1 MEYGLQMY
9 SVRDITGKDLK
20 GALKQVADIG
30 YKYVEFAGFFGHEA
44 NEVKGWLDE
53 FGLTASGTHTGI
65 NPLLDDFEGTVKYH
79 KAIGCPA
86 IIIPG
91 ADLSCQEKLD
101 AFVKHVNELIPKLKN
116 EGITLGYHNHG
127 HEFRANPDGS
137 MIHEQLVYRTD
148 LRFEID
154 TFWYYDQTGI
164 SARGI
169 LERLKDRID
178 FIHIKDGFRRG
189 EGMPLGCGNA
199 PVREAYDTAKALN
212 MLMVVESESL
222 KPDGIS
228 EAREC
233 FKYLRRQ
240 END

>member
-53 FGLTASGTHTGI
+53 FGL

-137 MIHEQLVYRTD
+137 MIHYTVTPDTD
-148 LRFEID
+148 NLIAQFE
-154 TFWYYDQTGI
+154 
-164 SARGI
+164 
-169 LERLKDRID
+169 K
-178 FIHIKDGFRRG
+178 
-189 EGMPLGCGNA
+189 
-199 PVREAYDTAKALN
+199 
-212 MLMVVESESL
+212 
-222 KPDGIS
+222 
-228 EAREC
+228 
-233 FKYLRRQ
+233 
-240 END
+240 